1 MRGARRS
8 FDPWR
13 LSLASD
19 TVRPEIAAFRELEA
33 VVRRATRDLA
43 ASRRG
48 AEVEVFEEAVVAGEA
63 PDLRAFDLELRLA
76 NLERENAMLRERLA
90 AAATRTRQ
98 MLERVHFLRQQ
109 TQVGGER

>member
-1 MRGARRS
+1 M
-8 FDPWR
+8 
-13 LSLASD
+13 ASD
-19 TVRPEIAAFRELEA
+19 NVRPEIAAFRELEV

-43 ASRRG
+43 AARRPG
-48 AEVEVFEEAVVAGEA
+48 ITDVVEDPPSEGEA

-90 AAATRTRQ
+90 AASARARQ

>member
-1 MRGARRS
+1 
-8 FDPWR
+8 
-13 LSLASD
+13 LASD
-19 TVRPEIAAFRELEA
+19 NVRPEIAAFRELEV
-33 VVRRATRDLA
+33 VVRRAARDLA

-48 AEVEVFEEAVVAGEA
+48 TDGGAFEEPAVEGDG

-76 NLERENAMLRERLA
+76 NLERENTALRERLA
-90 AAATRTRQ
+90 AAGARARH

>member
-1 MRGARRS
+1 
-8 FDPWR
+8 
-13 LSLASD
+13 LASD
-19 TVRPEIAAFRELEA
+19 SVRPEIAAFRELEV
-33 VVRRATRDLA
+33 VVRRLVRDLA

-48 AEVEVFEEAVVAGEA
+48 SDDRAFDEPAVEGDG

-76 NLERENAMLRERLA
+76 NLERENAVLRERLDTA
-90 AAATRTRQ
+90 GARTRQ

>member
-1 MRGARRS
+1 M
-8 FDPWR
+8 
-13 LSLASD
+13 ASD
-19 TVRPEIAAFRELEA
+19 SVRPEIAAFRELEV
-33 VVRRATRDLA
+33 VVRRAARDLA

-48 AEVEVFEEAVVAGEA
+48 DDVGTFEEVVEGEV

-76 NLERENAMLRERLA
+76 NLERENAALRERLA
-90 AAATRTRQ
+90 AASSRARQ

>member
-1 MRGARRS
+1 M
-8 FDPWR
+8 
-13 LSLASD
+13 ASD
-19 TVRPEIAAFRELEA
+19 NVRPEIAAFRELEV

-48 AEVEVFEEAVVAGEA
+48 TGGGPFEEPTVEADA

-76 NLERENAMLRERLA
+76 NLERENAALRERLA
-90 AAATRTRQ
+90 VAGARARQ

>member
-1 MRGARRS
+1 M
-8 FDPWR
+8 
-13 LSLASD
+13 ASD
-19 TVRPEIAAFRELEA
+19 NVRPEIAAFRELEG
-33 VVRRATRDLA
+33 VVRRAARDLA
-43 ASRRG
+43 AARRG
-48 AEVEVFEEAVVAGEA
+48 VDGGIAAEPATDGGI

-90 AAATRTRQ
+90 AAGARTRQ

>member
-1 MRGARRS
+1 M
-8 FDPWR
+8 
-13 LSLASD
+13 ASD
-19 TVRPEIAAFRELEA
+19 NVRPEIAAFRELEA
-33 VVRRATRDLA
+33 VVRRAARDLV

-48 AEVEVFEEAVVAGEA
+48 PEIEVFDEPVTDGEG

-76 NLERENAMLRERLA
+76 NLERENAMLRDRLA
-90 AAATRTRQ
+90 TAAARTRQ

>member
-1 MRGARRS
+1 
-8 FDPWR
+8 
-13 LSLASD
+13 LASD
-19 TVRPEIAAFRELEA
+19 SVRPEIAAFRELEV
-33 VVRRATRDLA
+33 VVRRAARDLA

-48 AEVEVFEEAVVAGEA
+48 HDPVPFDETVAEGDG

-76 NLERENAMLRERLA
+76 NLERENAVLRERLTA
-90 AAATRTRQ
+90 AGARARQ

>member
-1 MRGARRS
+1 LA
-8 FDPWR
+8 FDN
-13 LSLASD
+13 
-19 TVRPEIAAFRELEA
+19 VRPEIAAFRELEGL
-33 VVRRATRDLA
+33 VRRAVRDLA

-48 AEVEVFEEAVVAGEA
+48 HDDPAFEEPVVEGEG

-90 AAATRTRQ
+90 TAGARARQ

>member
-1 MRGARRS
+1 M
-8 FDPWR
+8 
-13 LSLASD
+13 ASD
-19 TVRPEIAAFRELEA
+19 NVRPEIAAFRELEV
-33 VVRRATRDLA
+33 VVRRAARDLA

-48 AEVEVFEEAVVAGEA
+48 AEEPSFEEPVIEGDG

-76 NLERENAMLRERLA
+76 NLERENAVLRERLA
-90 AAATRTRQ
+90 TAGARARQ

>member
-1 MRGARRS
+1 M
-8 FDPWR
+8 
-13 LSLASD
+13 ASD
-19 TVRPEIAAFRELEA
+19 NVRPEIAAFRELEV
-33 VVRRATRDLA
+33 VVRRAARDLA

-48 AEVEVFEEAVVAGEA
+48 HEVGTFEEAVVEGDG

-76 NLERENAMLRERLA
+76 NLERENAALRDRLA
-90 AAATRTRQ
+90 AASARARQ

>member
-1 MRGARRS
+1 M
-8 FDPWR
+8 
-13 LSLASD
+13 ASD
-19 TVRPEIAAFRELEA
+19 NVRPEIAAFRELEV
-33 VVRRATRDLA
+33 VVRRTVRELSA
-43 ASRRG
+43 ARRHG
-48 AEVEVFEEAVVAGEA
+48 APEVVGDQPIPEGDA

-90 AAATRTRQ
+90 AASSRARQ